1 MTTTEKNKLIA
12 EFMGL
17 DLINLAINP
26 IELNESLIK
35 VGKHYINTI
44 DKKIFECT
52 KTAFPLVIV
61 EENEKGFYCAN
72 IKNCKEVSFT
82 NDLKYNSSWDWLM
95 PVVERIESLGYWIN
109 AKRNFCIIE
118 VFGND
123 YEAKNKNTFFVN
135 KKQWAETKLE
145 AVYNAVVEFILW
157 YNQQNK

>member
-1 MTTTEKNKLIA
+1 MKTTEKNKLIA

-17 DLINLAINP
+17 DLVNLAINP

-72 IKNCKEVSFT
+72 IKNCKEVSFK
-82 NDLKYNSSWDWLM
+82 NDLKYNLSWDWLI
-95 PVVERIESLGYWIN
+95 PVVEKIEGFIFENDEYYNFQILGGCCVY
-109 AKRNFCIIE
+109 IISSH
-118 VFGND
+118 GNELITSD
-123 YEAKNKNTFFVN
+123 NGRS
-135 KKQWAETKLE
+135 KLE
-145 AVYNAVVEFILW
+145 CVYNAVIEFILW